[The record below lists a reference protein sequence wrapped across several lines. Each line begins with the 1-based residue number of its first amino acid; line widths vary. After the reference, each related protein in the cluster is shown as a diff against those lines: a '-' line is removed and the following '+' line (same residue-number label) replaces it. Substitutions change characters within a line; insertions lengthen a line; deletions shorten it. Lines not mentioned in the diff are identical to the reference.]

1 MGAAPAIPHF
11 LFDLDGVVVDSNQL
25 HVESWKEVARRHR
38 FDCPDPDHI
47 GKCGLRTGAVIRD
60 LLRWPVTEAEA
71 AQIGFEKEEI
81 YRAWIRAG
89 GIRPIPG
96 VREFLAQARQLGIRC
111 AVGSSAPRE
120 NVDLC
125 LQALHLE
132 DTFAAT
138 VSGADVQRGKPA
150 PDIFLKSAERIGAD
164 PRQCLVFEDAPAG
177 IAAAHAA
184 GMRAIGLLTS
194 HTREEIAA
202 ADTLALDFTAL
213 APRTVQAAWRPRS
226 APLSG
231 AGATVP

>member
-1 MGAAPAIPHF
+1 MAGASPIPCF
-11 LFDLDGVVVDSNQL
+11 LFDLDGVVVDSNGL
-25 HVESWKEVARRHR
+25 HVDSWKEVARRHG

-47 GKCGLRTGAVIRD
+47 GKCGLRTGAVIRE
-60 LLRWPVTEAEA
+60 LLRWPVSEEEA
-71 AQIGFEKEEI
+71 ARIGAEKESI
-81 YRAWIRAG
+81 YREWIQQG

-96 VREFLAQARQLGIRC
+96 VLEFLAEARRLGILC

-125 LQALHLE
+125 LKTLCLE
-132 DTFAAT
+132 AVFSAT

-150 PDIFLKSAERIGAD
+150 PDIFLKAADKIGAD

-194 HTREEIAA
+194 HTREEVAA
-202 ADTLALDFTAL
+202 ADVIAADFSGL
-213 APRTVQAAWRPRS
+213 SPRAVQAHWK
-226 APLSG
+226 PLI
-231 AGATVP
+231 P